1 MKLIEITNLRRRF
14 SEMNKIIRM
23 RLIRCTVI
31 LIALA
36 LLFVLLKNNHYSRVF
51 EGLKSSFDK
60 MRYGKEAF
68 YLNEFENDKEYLESV
83 VENLK
88 GMDTEGKMVKIIRDK
103 RTMADYGLSREMAR
117 KYGVTRIA
125 VEYPRDED
133 NYLVY
138 FSTSVHGYEY
148 ANIYYSANDEP
159 DDSIYLGKYDEERE
173 MFVDENYSYDSY
185 TYKISDN
192 WFFFKQHWKH

>member
-1 MKLIEITNLRRRF
+1 
-14 SEMNKIIRM
+14 
-23 RLIRCTVI
+23 
-31 LIALA
+31 
-36 LLFVLLKNNHYSRVF
+36 
-51 EGLKSSFDK
+51 
-60 MRYGKEAF
+60 
-68 YLNEFENDKEYLESV
+68 
-83 VENLK
+83 
-88 GMDTEGKMVKIIRDK
+88 
-103 RTMADYGLSREMAR
+103 MAG